1 MSFRIRMVLI
11 VLLVGSLMGIGVWS
25 FAQDTVQ
32 PRNNDA
38 PVVLSGNDVGFRVEG
53 HKRER
58 RTDNRTGRTSSV
70 DIAVGQLVVRIN
82 GQWVE
87 AQLDGRGIARPA
99 TN

>member
-1 MSFRIRMVLI
+1 MSLRARVAL
-11 VLLVGSLMGIGVWS
+11 VALLVIALTGIGVWS
-25 FAQDTVQ
+25 FAQVQ
-32 PRNNDA
+32 LQRTEE
-38 PVVLSGNDVGFRVEG
+38 PVVLSGSDVGFRVEG

-58 RTDNRTGRTSSV
+58 RTDRLTGRTGSM

-87 AQLDGRGIARPA
+87 AEIDGRGVARPA